1 MATLYLYQAIET
13 GEAARVIAWL
23 NDHAGEPITV
33 RINSPGGNVH
43 EGLAIFNALR
53 SLKPTV
59 HVDGIAASIASL
71 IAMAGQHIILAENAL
86 MMIHDPWCNTQ
97 GNSADLRRTA
107 DELDMHRD
115 AMLSSYART
124 GIPRIQLQQMLSA
137 ETWLSA
143 DQALSL
149 GFADEIAAPLAYA
162 AHSPESFSGY
172 INTPRELLMSNTHR
186 SAQSGQNPSAP
197 APAPASVPAP
207 APSIK
212 PSQTGEETLEAFR
225 RGMASEAVTQAAHD
239 AVMEELKRRNQTLE
253 LMAQAHV
260 NIPAVQS
267 LLVRALA
274 DPKVTTDAFGQQVMA
289 AIGLNS
295 GATPTSGIG
304 EFNAGLHSSSYL
316 PATPKG
322 RGDDFVAAAS
332 DVLAMRAGI
341 QIARPHP
348 GTRDVAGMSMSDI
361 ISACISRSGSNAGWS
376 SSRGGQF
383 RAAMSTSDF
392 PAILENTLGKALR
405 VGYEAEPA
413 TYAAWTRLVHVADFK
428 EQSRVIL
435 GSAPE
440 LLPVS
445 EGGEYVVGSMEQDK
459 SVPYAVGK
467 FGRLIQLTWESVVN
481 DDLGAFMR
489 ITQALGQAAARAE
502 ADRVYS
508 SFAENSGAGPAM
520 QDSKSLFHASHGN
533 LTDAAVGITA
543 DSLGAARILLRRQTA
558 IGGGVLNLSPR
569 FLLVAPE
576 HEQAAEI
583 LLSSA
588 GRAIAN
594 GANNELAPA
603 WLSKLELIVEA
614 RLQAN
619 GFYLL
624 ASPDQV
630 DTMERAWLEDDN
642 GPVIDEEGGFI
653 SDTQSYKVR
662 HVFAARWLDWRG
674 AIKVPV
680 TA

>member
-23 NDHAGEPITV
+23 NEHAGEAITV

-53 SLKPTV
+53 PLKPTV
-59 HVDGIAASIASL
+59 YVDGVAASIASL
-71 IAMAGQHIILAENAL
+71 IAMAGQRIIFAENSL

-124 GIPRIQLQQMLSA
+124 GIPRTRLQQMLSA

-172 INTPRELLMSNTHR
+172 INTPRELLMPNTHR
-186 SAQSGQNPSAP
+186 AAQSGQNPTAP
-197 APAPASVPAP
+197 APAPA
-207 APSIK
+207 PSTK
-212 PSQTGEETLEAFR
+212 PGQSGEETLEAFR

-239 AVMEELKRRNQTLE
+239 AVMDELKKRNQTLE
-253 LMAQAHV
+253 LMAQAGA
-260 NIPAVQS
+260 NMPAVQS

-274 DPKVTTDAFGQQVMA
+274 DPKITTEAFGQQVLA
-289 AIGLNS
+289 AIGSNS
-295 GATPTSGIG
+295 APTPTGGTREI
-304 EFNAGLHSSSYL
+304 NAGLHSSIYV

-332 DVLAMRAGI
+332 DAIAMRAGI
-341 QIARPHP
+341 QIAKPHP
-348 GTRDVAGMSMSDI
+348 AARDVLGMSMSEI

-392 PAILENTLGKALR
+392 PAILENSLGKALR

-413 TYAAWTRLVHVADFK
+413 THAAWTRLVHVADFK

-440 LLPVS
+440 LLPVA
-445 EGGEYVVGSMEQDK
+445 EGGEYVAGSMDQDK

-467 FGRLIQLTWESVVN
+467 FGRLIQLTWESLVN

-489 ITQALGQAAARAE
+489 ITQALGQAASRAE
-502 ADRVYS
+502 ADKVYS
-508 SFAENSGAGPAM
+508 SFAENSGVGPTM
-520 QDSKSLFHASHGN
+520 QDSKSLFHSAHGN
-533 LTDAAVGITA
+533 LATAAAGITA

-588 GRAIAN
+588 GRAIAS

-614 RLQAN
+614 RLQASA
-619 GFYLL
+619 FYLL

-630 DTMERAWLEDDN
+630 DTMERAWLEADN
-642 GPVIDEEGGFI
+642 GPVIDEEGAFT
-653 SDTQSYKVR
+653 SDARSYKVR

-680 TA
+680 TT